1 MLVKSSTI
9 DNLISPQNIKLEPKM
24 TVRFAMFLCGA
35 LLSTLVSAQPT
46 QQSPVASTSVSD
58 AWRFSVTPY
67 AWGMGITGSVSH
79 NGSSLGEVK
88 LTPGNI
94 LSDLKMAAMLVAEA
108 RYGRVGLYLDGVYGD
123 LGKTASR
130 VVGRA
135 DLSATTDLTMTM
147 LTLAPSYTFVSTPQ
161 FKLDGLVGARVMW
174 QNARTT
180 IGFPAENL
188 SVTQSSNLQLA
199 AGVAGVKG
207 TWNIGES
214 KYFVPFYLDVGA
226 GQTSSFTSQAY
237 LGVGR
242 TFDWGDVSLVAK
254 NVYYQ
259 FKPNNTN
266 VDLNMFGAAI
276 AVTFKF

>member
-1 MLVKSSTI
+1 MLGRVFV
-9 DNLISPQNIKLEPKM
+9 L
-24 TVRFAMFLCGA
+24 LCGL
-35 LLSTLVSAQPT
+35 LLSPLLSAQPA
-46 QQSPVASTSVSD
+46 QSTVANGASLPE

-79 NGSSLGEVK
+79 NDTSLGEVK
-88 LTPGNI
+88 LTPGNV

-108 RYGRVGLYLDGVYGD
+108 RRGRVGLYLDGVYGN
-123 LGKTASR
+123 LGTTSSR

-135 DLSATTDLTMTM
+135 DLTANTNLTMTM
-147 LTLAPSYTFVSTPQ
+147 LTLAPTYNFVSTPSLH
-161 FKLDGLVGARVMW
+161 LDGLVGARVMW
-174 QNARTT
+174 QNASTT
-180 IGFPAENL
+180 IAFPQIDQ
-188 SVTQSSNLQLA
+188 SVTESSRLQLA

-207 TWNIGES
+207 RYHFENS
-214 KYFVPFYLDVGA
+214 KYFVPFYLDVGV

-259 FKPNNTN
+259 FKPNQST

-276 AVTFKF
+276 AATFRF

>member
-1 MLVKSSTI
+1 MKVRLAVLV
-9 DNLISPQNIKLEPKM
+9 
-24 TVRFAMFLCGA
+24 CGF
-35 LLSTLVSAQPT
+35 LLSSFVHAQPT
-46 QQSPVASTSVSD
+46 HSSAATTSTSDS
-58 AWRFSVTPY
+58 WRFSVTPY
-67 AWGMGITGSVSH
+67 AWGMGITGSVSQ
-79 NGSSLGEVK
+79 NNTSLGKVK
-88 LTPGNI
+88 LTPGDI

-108 RYGRVGLYLDGVYGD
+108 RYGRFGLYLDGVYGD
-123 LGKTASR
+123 LGKTNSR

-147 LTLAPSYTFVSTPQ
+147 LTLAPSYTLMKSPTFH
-161 FKLDGLVGARVMW
+161 LDGLVGARVMW

-180 IGFPAENL
+180 IAFPAENL
-188 SVTQSSNLQLA
+188 SATQSSTLQLA
-199 AGVAGVKG
+199 TGIAGVKG
-207 TWNIGES
+207 RWNIGS
-214 KYFVPFYLDVGA
+214 SNYFVPFYVDVGA

-266 VDLNMFGAAI
+266 VELNMFGAAI
-276 AVTFKF
+276 AATFRF